1 MQPRR
6 LLSWLAAATLGAMVC
21 SSLPAARAGVT
32 TAAWMFATTFC
43 RGLAAGL
50 TKGEAYRV
58 AWSDT
63 WPMWKNEMIDP
74 AFRQFLVLEL
84 SQQCPEWNQQTAPP
98 Q

>member
-1 MQPRR
+1 
-6 LLSWLAAATLGAMVC
+6 
-21 SSLPAARAGVT
+21 
-32 TAAWMFATTFC
+32 MFATNFC

-50 TKGEAYRV
+50 TRGEAYRV
-58 AWSDT
+58 AWGDT

-74 AFRQFLVLEL
+74 TFHRFVVLEL